1 MDIAG
6 ILVMAR
12 PERVQAVQVG
22 LTAVPG
28 VEVHAGDGKGQLVVT
43 IEASS
48 EDMMSVMTKIHDVP
62 GVLAANL
69 VYQHTNIE
77 DEERA

>member
-1 MDIAG
+1 
-6 ILVMAR
+6 LS
-12 PERVQAVQVG
+12 AV
-22 LTAVPG
+22 AG
-28 VEVHAGDGKGQLVVT
+28 VEVHAGDGQGQLVVT
-43 IEASS
+43 VEAGN
-48 EDMMSVMTKIHDVP
+48 EEMMNTMTKIHDVP